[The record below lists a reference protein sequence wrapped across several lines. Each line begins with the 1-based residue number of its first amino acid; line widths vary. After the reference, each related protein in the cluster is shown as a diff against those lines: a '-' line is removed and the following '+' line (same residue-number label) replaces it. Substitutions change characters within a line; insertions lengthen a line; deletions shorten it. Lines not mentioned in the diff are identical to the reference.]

1 MYTYAGIWRHD
12 DHHPPVS
19 TTAPTIHIHIRIDI
33 HIHIYMYTHI
43 YIYIYTYTYTNAQ
56 VFGDIMIDYSYVE
69 CSSASMTALAAFN
82 RHFPTHRS
90 GEVTAALARGER
102 FIRGIQRPDGS
113 WYGSWGVCFTYGT
126 WFGVEALRAAGV
138 CNYMFTHTYTH
149 THIYMHVHM
158 YTQLCTHAHTHA
170 HAYTHTFAHTLEAL
184 RAAGLCIYT

>member
-1 MYTYAGIWRHD
+1 
-12 DHHPPVS
+12 
-19 TTAPTIHIHIRIDI
+19 
-33 HIHIYMYTHI
+33 
-43 YIYIYTYTYTNAQ
+43 
-56 VFGDIMIDYSYVE
+56 MIDYSYVE

-82 RHFPTHRS
+82 CHFPTHRS

-138 CNYMFTHTYTH
+138 CNYIFTHTHTH
-149 THIYMHVHM
+149 THVHMHVHM